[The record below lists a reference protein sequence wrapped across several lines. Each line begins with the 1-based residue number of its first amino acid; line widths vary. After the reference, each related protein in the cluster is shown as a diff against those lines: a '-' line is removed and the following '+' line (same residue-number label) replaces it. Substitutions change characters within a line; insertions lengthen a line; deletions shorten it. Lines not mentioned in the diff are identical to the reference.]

1 MITPASSR
9 ANAARTQ
16 LLTAEAR
23 PPKSEVN
30 ADAIPDTI
38 RQEERWVCWQWKRT
52 KSKWTKR
59 PVQAD
64 GKPASSTDAATWTT
78 FTAAMLAYQRSPDIA
93 GIGFV
98 LGDGFAG
105 VDLDGCVDPESGEAD
120 GYVTEV
126 CERLDSYSEINPSK
140 TGIKILV
147 TCRQHHHRDP
157 SSLDDSPLRPG
168 GVLDSSRRPPRSSA
182 PVCDPTS
189 AKGNRNDTNL
199 EINSR
204 GIEGG
209 GIFDPTTKVP
219 RPRTPRSLATLV
231 RDFESGAANPH
242 GIGVRI
248 RLHGVGTFGQ
258 PLQLA
263 ANGRLPKSKAP
274 KPKEKA

>member
-98 LGDGFAG
+98 LGDRFGG
-105 VDLDGCVDPESGEAD
+105 VDLDSCVDPESGEAD

-147 TCRQHHHRDP
+147 NRDVP
-157 SSLDDSPLRPG
+157 Q
-168 GVLDSSRRPPRSSA
+168 
-182 PVCDPTS
+182 
-189 AKGNRNDTNL
+189 
-199 EINSR
+199 
-204 GIEGG
+204 
-209 GIFDPTTKVP
+209 IF
-219 RPRTPRSLATLV
+219 
-231 RDFESGAANPH
+231 
-242 GIGVRI
+242 
-248 RLHGVGTFGQ
+248 
-258 PLQLA
+258 
-263 ANGRLPKSKAP
+263 
-274 KPKEKA
+274 